1 MKNLSLLTDEK
12 SLILKLVVYDWIKKK
27 KRLIVSENLA
37 DASED
42 IKIANYIQK
51 SLCRKIPISR
61 TSR

>member
-1 MKNLSLLTDEK
+1 MTE
-12 SLILKLVVYDWIKKK
+12 LKKE
-27 KRLIVSENLA
+27 RLIVSENLA

-42 IKIANYIQK
+42 IKIANYLQK

>member
-1 MKNLSLLTDEK
+1 MTEL
-12 SLILKLVVYDWIKKK
+12 KKK